1 MVTLSS
7 ASGQFTDTAE
17 EVFDDYGDHLVVKSP
32 ITMFNP
38 RCHVMSPCLINLHQ
52 CFHDK
57 VVSALEKRKTE
68 TNYQEGKVLIHNC
81 LHCFQ
86 ICFQIL
92 DCYIHSLRRHA
103 VVSACGFF
111 AVIFRRFL
119 SKKSLWILRGNI
131 SKISFQ
137 KN

>member
-1 MVTLSS
+1 MVSRKSKLRGTY
-7 ASGQFTDTAE
+7 QF
-17 EVFDDYGDHLVVKSP
+17 VKSP

-38 RCHVMSPCLINLHQ
+38 RCHVNLHQ

-119 SKKSLWILRGNI
+119 SKKIDNQVNRGLVT
-131 SKISFQ
+131 SFLATTLTYLALLLQ
-137 KN
+137 YT